1 MQEFVK
7 TESWL
12 LLIDFFFFF
21 LLQAI
26 IGVFSDLKQFLATEG
41 P

>member
-12 LLIDFFFFF
+12 LLIDFF

>member
-12 LLIDFFFFF
+12 LLIDFFFF

>member
-12 LLIDFFFFF
+12 LLIDFFFF

-26 IGVFSDLKQFLATEG
+26 IGVFSDLKEFLATEG